1 MKKIFVAVL
10 VLLISVFMI
19 VPQVTAFADYNYFN
33 LSYSINPTSIPAG
46 GGMVDLTVKISHE
59 LNSAY
64 VMSDTEV
71 LLGEQRIINFRNIY
85 AGQTVTK
92 TGTLQVASSQVGSE
106 LELILKWKEDGT
118 TERRMPFAVKF
129 EASGAE
135 PEVEFKRTAVP
146 LSGEPNTEAVVTYT
160 VKNTG
165 TLHIT
170 NVEITDPLSGAV
182 DYKDLIKTGESFVS
196 TYKRKINTGFSS
208 KPTLTY
214 KVGEKLYSV
223 ELESIKITSGQPA
236 IKLEVETNKNVIAE
250 GEELTVICTVT
261 NTGTADFTGVEIT
274 EKTIGDMFSI
284 DGLAAGESQVFTKN
298 ITIDESTKLEFTAA
312 GDNGTEQEWIDEKT
326 IEITVDKSTK
336 PLQVEINASPSALQ
350 IPIPGMIDFDI
361 IVNNRGEEP
370 LTGLKIIDQD
380 NEIVADIET
389 LPTGQSTYQWSVD
402 VDRTKIYTFTLLV
415 PQEDGTNRLV
425 NSGPIEI
432 KVEETPL
439 ISPAPE
445 VTPTEVPIINDK
457 DVKGLKKVASS
468 LGLVVAIVL
477 AAVIVLSII
486 VARTKRKRR

>member
-1 MKKIFVAVL
+1 MRKIFIAVL
-10 VLLISVFMI
+10 VLMISVLM
-19 VPQVTAFADYNYFN
+19 VMPQVTAFADYDYFE
-33 LSYSINPTSIPAG
+33 LSYSINPTSVPAG
-46 GGMVDLTVKISHE
+46 GGMVDLTVKIVHE

-71 LLGEQRIINFRNIY
+71 LLGEQQIINFRNIY

-106 LELILKWKEDGT
+106 LELTLKWKEDGNN
-118 TERRMPFAVKF
+118 ERRMPFAVKF

-135 PEVEFKRTAVP
+135 PEVDFKRTAVP

-165 TLHIT
+165 TLHISK
-170 NVEITDPLSGAV
+170 VEITDPLCGAV

-196 TYKRKINTGFSS
+196 TYKRKINKGFSS

-214 KVGEKLYSV
+214 KVGEKSYSV
-223 ELESIKITSGQPA
+223 ELESIEITSGEPV
-236 IKLEVETNKNVIAE
+236 IKLEVETNKDVIAK

-261 NTGTADFTGVEIT
+261 NTGTADFTGVQIT
-274 EKTIGDMFSI
+274 EKAIGDMFSV

-312 GDNGTEQEWIDEKT
+312 GDNGTEQEWIDEKS
-326 IEITVDKSTK
+326 IDITVDETTK

-380 NEIVADIET
+380 NDVVAEIES
-389 LPTGQSTYQWSVD
+389 LPAGQSAYQWSVD
-402 VDRTKIYTFTLLV
+402 VDKTKVFTFILLV
-415 PQEDGTNRLV
+415 PQEDGSNRLV

-439 ISPAPE
+439 VSPVPE
-445 VTPTEVPIINDK
+445 ATPTSTPVLGDD
-457 DVKGLKKVASS
+457 DVKGLKGVAKS
-468 LGLVVAIVL
+468 LGLIVALVL
-477 AAVIVLSII
+477 AAVIILSII
-486 VARTKRKRR
+486 IARTKRRRR